1 MYKKIEVPI
10 DLSHV
15 NSGMKAI
22 KIARKLLDEGGKI
35 VLVNV
40 VEDIPTY
47 IAAEL
52 PVNMLND
59 SKEQALSE
67 LRNAAKSVGIDAD
80 IEVRTGRAASAI
92 LDCAEENEVELIIV
106 GSHRP
111 GLADYFLGSTA
122 ARVVRHAQC
131 PVFVDR

>member
-22 KIARKLLDEGGKI
+22 NIARKLLDEDGKI

-59 SKEQALSE
+59 SKELALSE

-92 LDCAEENEVELIIV
+92 LDSAEENEVGLIII

>member
-1 MYKKIEVPI
+1 MYKKIAVPI

-15 NSGMKAI
+15 ESGMRAI
-22 KIARKLLDEGGKI
+22 KIAKKLIDEGGKI
-35 VLVNV
+35 LLINV

-52 PVNMLND
+52 PVNMLDD
-59 SKEQALSE
+59 SKNQALTE
-67 LRNAAKSVGIDAD
+67 LRKAAKTSGITAE
-80 IEVRTGRAASAI
+80 IEVRTGRAAPAI
-92 LDCAEENEVELIIV
+92 LDSVEENSADLIV
-106 GSHRP
+106 VASHRP
-111 GLADYFLGSTA
+111 GLSDYFLGSTA